1 MTSGFLI
8 RVPLVDGDFLCNA
21 LVTCLISFCLYR
33 YHNTKQL
40 RKAEVVSSNARCT
53 YKSFYYHWL
62 SLGLVVALVFVG
74 FEIP

>member
-1 MTSGFLI
+1 MASGFLI
-8 RVPLVDGDFLCNA
+8 RVPLVNGDILCNV
-21 LVTCLISFCLYR
+21 LGTCLISFCVKR

-40 RKAEVVSSNARCT
+40 SKAEVVSTNARCT

-62 SLGLVVALVFVG
+62 SLGLVVALVFLG